1 VATIP
6 VESGK
11 PGSFHEVLTAAWSQG
26 PSRILRYRIRV
37 LNAKGRGAE
46 GADIDVAA
54 GAAVPRIDGLRA
66 APAAGGGVTLRWQPG
81 PADHVMIRV
90 VRDGADKPE
99 TLSVEPTAADPGGA
113 NDHAARAGVEQRYAV
128 YRSRVVTINHAAL
141 TLNSEPVSTTVAANA
156 LPPAPLPPRGIEAVV
171 NTLGKPEIDLVWQAS
186 DQAGVAGY
194 LVYRSQN
201 AAAFVQITAQPTR
214 AFSFADTDVQ
224 PGIHYRYRV
233 VAVDAN
239 GAASQPSGEIERTIP
254 GP

>member
-1 VATIP
+1 
-6 VESGK
+6 
-11 PGSFHEVLTAAWSQG
+11 
-26 PSRILRYRIRV
+26 
-37 LNAKGRGAE
+37 
-46 GADIDVAA
+46 
-54 GAAVPRIDGLRA
+54 
-66 APAAGGGVTLRWQPG
+66 
-81 PADHVMIRV
+81 MIRV
-90 VRDGADKPE
+90 VRDSADKPE

-128 YRSRVVTINHAAL
+128 YRSRVVTINHVAL

-194 LVYRSQN
+194 LVYRSQD

-239 GAASQPSGEIERTIP
+239 GAASQPSAEIERTIP
-254 GP
+254 AP